1 MSAITTP
8 FVPTSRSSTPEPCS
22 PESAASAL
30 HRMKGWPVAVEGI
43 DDCAVS
49 YLTSLSAAT
58 VEDLVRAWDARWG
71 FPTASGLAALKDRL
85 DGRRAPPTAR
95 TARDAA

>member
-1 MSAITTP
+1 MSPITTP
-8 FVPTSRSSTPEPCS
+8 FVPTSRSSTAEPCS
-22 PESAASAL
+22 PELAASAL
-30 HRMKGWPVAVEGI
+30 RRMKGWPVMVEGI

-49 YLTSLSAAT
+49 YLTGLSAAI

-85 DGRRAPPTAR
+85 DGRHAPPAAR
-95 TARDAA
+95 TERSAA